1 MSRPKVRKQV
11 RKDEMI
17 RVLVPGDQK
26 KKITAA
32 ANARGLSVSS
42 FTLQAALAEAEKALA
57 Q

>member
-17 RVLVPGDQK
+17 RVLVPSDAK

-32 ANARGLSVSS
+32 ANARGLSASS
-42 FTLQAALAEAEKALA
+42 FVLQAALAEAEKAP
-57 Q
+57 